1 MNALKVIQGSAPE
14 YVAVASSLFGEIKVR
29 AQDVLEFPA
38 GLLGFPE
45 CRHFA
50 LIAGQSHGTY
60 WLQSIEHPVLVFLL
74 VDPFLAFHGYTVDL
88 APHDLS
94 ALNITSP
101 DDVAILAIVTLSRS
115 PDESSTAN
123 LQGPLA
129 LNLKTRTGKQVTI
142 DQAGFGIR
150 APVDLKKL
158 AESHEAETSEA
169 SS

>member
-1 MNALKVIQGSAPE
+1 MNALKVVQGSAPE

-29 AQDVLEFPA
+29 AQDVLEFPS

-45 CRHFA
+45 CRNFA

-88 APHDLS
+88 VPQDLS
-94 ALNITSP
+94 ALKISSP

-129 LNLKTRTGKQVTI
+129 INLKTRTGKQVTI
-142 DQAGFGIR
+142 DQPGFGIR
-150 APVDLKKL
+150 VPVDLKKL
-158 AESHEAETSEA
+158 AESQEAESSQA